1 MSRAAVI
8 ALVLVACA
16 VAGACSSDP
25 RSGYAFATTH
35 DPHVRTIA
43 VPIFENR
50 TFSTGME
57 ARLTEAVVKEIQRT
71 TPWRIVRSG
80 EAATTLRG
88 AITGSDL
95 ESVTRQRATGLVQE
109 QGVRI
114 TVEFEWIDNRTG
126 QPLVSRRN
134 FSALATFVPYRGVQE
149 RLEVGQNEA
158 IRELSRDIVAE
169 LRANW

>member
-1 MSRAAVI
+1 MTRAAIIV
-8 ALVLVACA
+8 LVLLACA
-16 VAGACSSDP
+16 LSGACSSDP

-35 DPHVRTIA
+35 DPHVRTVA

-57 ARLTEAVVKEIQRT
+57 ARLTEAIVKEIQRT
-71 TPWRIVRSG
+71 TPWRVVRTG

-95 ESVTRQRATGLVQE
+95 ESVTRQHATGLVQE

-126 QPLVSRRN
+126 QPIVSRRN
-134 FSALATFVPYRGVQE
+134 FSSLATFVPHRGVQE
-149 RLEVGQNEA
+149 RLEVGHNEA